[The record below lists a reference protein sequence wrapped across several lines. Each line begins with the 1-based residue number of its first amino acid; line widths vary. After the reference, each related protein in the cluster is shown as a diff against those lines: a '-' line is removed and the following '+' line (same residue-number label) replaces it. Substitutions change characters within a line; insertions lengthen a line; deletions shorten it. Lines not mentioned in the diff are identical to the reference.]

1 MTFFITCPHCNQT
14 IEVLQINCR
23 IFRCGILKSNYTQ
36 INPHLSKVECDKLVN
51 DDLIFGCGK
60 PFELINEIGKW
71 KPVPCEYI

>member
-1 MTFFITCPHCNQT
+1 MPFIVTCPHCVQS
-14 IEVLQINCR
+14 IEVLEVNCR

-60 PFELINEIGKW
+60 PFELINNNGLW

>member
-1 MTFFITCPHCNQT
+1 MPFIVTCPHCVQS
-14 IEVLQINCR
+14 IEVLEVNCR

-60 PFELINEIGKW
+60 PFELISDNGLW

>member
-1 MTFFITCPHCNQT
+1 MPFIVTCPHCVQS
-14 IEVLQINCR
+14 IEVLEVNCR

-60 PFELINEIGKW
+60 PFELINEIGIW

>member
-1 MTFFITCPHCNQT
+1 MPFIVTCPHCVQS
-14 IEVLQINCR
+14 IEVLEVNCR

-60 PFELINEIGKW
+60 PFELINNNGLW
-71 KPVPCEYI
+71 KPIPCEYI